1 MKQALVKAR
10 QRGILNY
17 EFEDLHGRPINLTR
31 VESDRAIVR
40 QRYAVHHTK
49 KFIDNQ
55 CKDFSIVVELDPPN
69 TEKLLLKGVVGA
81 KLTAPPG
88 MLARLRF
95 DWEQVLEG
103 RAEDIPDYGADD
115 ERGDSSNKKQLVPL
129 TRGRRKPKEFVY
141 KSRRSMWDI

>member
-1 MKQALVKAR
+1 MKQAIHKAR

-49 KFIDNQ
+49 KFIDRL
-55 CKDFSIVVELDPPN
+55 CEGIVVELDPPN

-103 RAEDIPDYGADD
+103 RAEDIPDYTDGDGDD
-115 ERGDSSNKKQLVPL
+115 EGEGGTKNKLVPL
-129 TRGRRKPKEFVY
+129 SRGRKPKEFVY